1 MFWQMYVTKIYEVAG
16 RRKYV
21 NGIYKRSKTAAEKLE
36 IDAINAVKCVMM
48 GKYSTRPVW
57 GKLYKR
63 DIIEKNSFDEEHIF
77 EEVRYSVDTFL
88 AAKKVVMADRDLYSY
103 CLREG
108 SIITSDANRRIKDL
122 TLAFEYVF
130 NKLNE
135 KELLL
140 ILRIL
145 KLGILPEITPLW
157 SFGND
162 FSSFQ
167 AVC

>member
-1 MFWQMYVTKIYEVAG
+1 MHVNKIYEVAG

-36 IDAINAVKCVMM
+36 IDSINAVKCVMM

-77 EEVRYSVDTFL
+77 EEVRYSVDT
-88 AAKKVVMADRDLYSY
+88 
-103 CLREG
+103 
-108 SIITSDANRRIKDL
+108 SDANRRIKDL

-135 KELLL
+135 KELLSEKR
-140 ILRIL
+140 LRR
-145 KLGILPEITPLW
+145 
-157 SFGND
+157 D
-162 FSSFQ
+162 YR
-167 AVC
+167 

>member
-1 MFWQMYVTKIYEVAG
+1 M
-16 RRKYV
+16 

-36 IDAINAVKCVMM
+36 IDSINAVKCVMM

-135 KELLL
+135 KELLSEKR
-140 ILRIL
+140 LRR
-145 KLGILPEITPLW
+145 
-157 SFGND
+157 D
-162 FSSFQ
+162 YR
-167 AVC
+167 

>member
-1 MFWQMYVTKIYEVAG
+1 MALLCQKRDKLFWQMHVTKIYEVAG

-88 AAKKVVMADRDLYSY
+88 AAKKVVMADRDLYSC

-135 KELLL
+135 KELLSEKR
-140 ILRIL
+140 LRR
-145 KLGILPEITPLW
+145 
-157 SFGND
+157 D
-162 FSSFQ
+162 YR
-167 AVC
+167 

>member
-1 MFWQMYVTKIYEVAG
+1 M
-16 RRKYV
+16 

-36 IDAINAVKCVMM
+36 IDSINAVKCVMM

-63 DIIEKNSFDEEHIF
+63 VIIEKNSFDEEHIF

-108 SIITSDANRRIKDL
+108 SIITSDANSPAK
-122 TLAFEYVF
+122 
-130 NKLNE
+130 KC
-135 KELLL
+135 
-140 ILRIL
+140 
-145 KLGILPEITPLW
+145 
-157 SFGND
+157 
-162 FSSFQ
+162 Q
-167 AVC
+167 